1 MTLKPYDPDML
12 DQFALR
18 LLDLATVM
26 REMAN
31 RSREWRLDDF
41 ALHDKKA
48 REWYDNL
55 ERWVRRSQSELEMKI
70 IEARA
75 RQRASAASD

>member
-1 MTLKPYDPDML
+1 MTLKSYDPDML

-18 LLDLATVM
+18 LLDLAGVL

-31 RSREWRLDDF
+31 RSREYQLDDF
-41 ALHDKKA
+41 SLHDKKA

-55 ERWVRRSQSELEMKI
+55 ERWVRKSQAELEMRI

-75 RQRASAASD
+75 RRRASAASD

>member
-18 LLDLATVM
+18 FLDLAASL
-26 REMAN
+26 RAMA
-31 RSREWRLDDF
+31 RISRESRVEDF

-48 REWYDNL
+48 REWHAGL
-55 ERWVRRSQSELEMKI
+55 ERWVRKSQAELEMKI
-70 IEARA
+70 LDARA
-75 RQRASAASD
+75 SQRARSLSD